1 MSIEIDSQEDV
12 NNLLFNVIRFDMQY
26 HKFIEDAA
34 RTVINEEILLP
45 IKEEMRKFDYSQK
58 IIDATAINNL
68 VVTENGF
75 LQFDVIS
82 DYTAD
87 TGFDVSAARE
97 KGTKKHFIKP
107 VVALSLSW
115 IIGGFVKGFSKGHW
129 VKGITKSNI
138 IKKTIETRFPIA
150 QERLEQESIIFFNRM
165 VSS

>member
-26 HKFIEDAA
+26 NKFIEDAA
-34 RTVINEEILLP
+34 RTVINEELLLP

-58 IIDATAINNL
+58 IIDATTINNL

-87 TGFDVSAARE
+87 TGFDVSTARE

-107 VVALSLSW
+107 TVKLALSWLSGN
-115 IIGGFVKGFSKGHW
+115 IRAFSKGHW

-150 QERLEQESIIFFNRM
+150 QERLEQESIIFFNGM